1 MKRLFSAF
9 ALILLSLCLSA
20 QGRGLLMSEYER
32 IGSPDLFKAGG
43 EWFPYP
49 DYSDRQ
55 GWDDLLG
62 EAASKL
68 IRAGEK
74 YLDYKWQIVRATD
87 YLEYERT
94 GVRITMETPL
104 KENRVALNAL
114 MLAELAQGQGRFI
127 DQIINGAW
135 QFCQMPS
142 WVLSAHQPR
151 QASKRSLPDTRYM
164 LIDLVSGAVGAQIS
178 VIWHFFH
185 EAFDKVDPSISYFLE
200 QAVRQKVLEPYMDS
214 SKYESNWWLGF
225 KLKPG
230 MVVNNWNPWCNSDVL
245 LCFLLMEKDQTALT
259 AAVEQSLRSVD
270 KFIDYVKQDG
280 ACEEGPAYWGH
291 AAGKLYDY
299 LQMLYDA
306 SRCTFSVFYD
316 NQIRAMGE
324 YVSRSYVGDGWVVNF
339 ADATAKLTFTPALIF
354 NYGLA
359 VGSREMQDFAIYNL
373 CDDASHSFRSPAP
386 VTWND
391 VYRSLESLRT
401 LGLMSARVD
410 ELNAKCSDEMS
421 YLSCKQMLRSS
432 VPAFVWYPQ
441 TQFCYMRNKSG
452 WFLAG
457 KGGHN
462 NESHNHND
470 VGTFTLY
477 IENIP
482 IFADAGV
489 GTYTK
494 QTFSEDRY
502 SIWSMQSD
510 WHNLPSINGTSE
522 IFGREFAA
530 SSVSAYSR
538 KGKGVFTLDISTAFG
553 ECASCNSWK
562 RTMELSDNKLIIK
575 DEFELGKRILPD
587 VERFL
592 VQGEVYIEGDE
603 FNGRKI
609 KAGELVVV
617 NSGVAVRMSYPSCLK
632 PSVDVRTLDDP
643 RLTNVW
649 GGSLRRISLTTP
661 EDAPLNGRHVFEISR
676 L

>member
-1 MKRLFSAF
+1 MKRF
-9 ALILLSLCLSA
+9 LISLTIFFFPVLMTA
-20 QGRGLLMSEYER
+20 QGRSLLMTEYER
-32 IGSPDLFKAGG
+32 IARPDLFQPGG
-43 EWFPYP
+43 KWFPYP

-55 GWDDLLG
+55 GWEDLLG
-62 EAASKL
+62 EAAPAL
-68 IRAGEK
+68 IRSGER
-74 YLDYKWQIVRATD
+74 YLDYEWQIVKATD

-94 GVRITMETPL
+94 GVRVTMETPL

-114 MLAELAQGQGRFI
+114 MLAELSQGQGRFI

-151 QASKRSLPDTRYM
+151 QASGRSLPDSRYM

-185 EAFDKVDPSISYFLE
+185 ETFDKVDPSISYFLE
-200 QAVRQKVLEPYMDS
+200 QAVRQKVLEPYMDP
-214 SKYESNWWLGF
+214 SKYDSNWWLGF
-225 KLKPG
+225 RMKPG

-245 LCFLLMEKDQTALT
+245 LCFLLMEKDQAALS

-270 KFIDYVKQDG
+270 NFIDYVKQDG

-299 LQMLYDA
+299 LQMLHDA
-306 SRCTFSVFYD
+306 SFGAFNVFSD
-316 NQIRAMGE
+316 KQIRAMGE

-339 ADATAKLTFTPALIF
+339 ADATAKLTFTPSLIF

-373 CDDASHSFRSPAP
+373 CDDERLSFKRPAP

-391 VYRSLESLRT
+391 VYRSLESLKT
-401 LGLMSARVD
+401 LRQLSARVD
-410 ELNAKCSDEMS
+410 ELNAKCRDERS
-421 YLSCKQMLRSS
+421 YLNCKQALRQS
-432 VPAFVWYPQ
+432 VPSFVWYPE
-441 TQFCYMRNKSG
+441 TQFCYMRNASN
-452 WFLAG
+452 WFLAS

-477 IENIP
+477 IDNIP
-482 IFADAGV
+482 VFADAGV

-522 IFGREFAA
+522 IFGSEFKA
-530 SSVSAYSR
+530 SSVKAYPT
-538 KGKGVFTLDISTAFG
+538 KGRFTLDISTAYG
-553 ECASCNSWK
+553 ECAECKSWI
-562 RTMELSDNKLIIK
+562 RTMELSESKLIIK
-575 DEFELGKRILPD
+575 DEFDLEKRILPD

-592 VQGEVYIEGDE
+592 VQGDVYLEGDS
-603 FNGRKI
+603 FNGRKVR
-609 KAGELVVV
+609 AGELIIV
-617 NSGVAVRMSYPSCLK
+617 NSSVAVRMSFPVCLT
-632 PSVDVRTLDDP
+632 PSVDIRVLDDP
-643 RLTNVW
+643 RLTGVW
-649 GGSLRRISLTTP
+649 GDSLKRISLTTSQ
-661 EDAPLNGRHVFEISR
+661 DAPLKGRYVFEITK
-676 L
+676 LQ